1 MLPNVLCIGVQKS
14 GTTYL
19 ASLLRQHPNIFLPK
33 QKELNFFCY
42 EKLYA
47 KGIDYYKKHFTK
59 VENEKIIME
68 STPRYIIDEKHIKRI
83 HSDLGNNTKIII
95 MIREPISRLISH
107 YKMNYLKNS
116 EHLTLNKVITKNFNE
131 QINNYDNYIKRG
143 LYADQIEMVLKY
155 FNKENVYLM
164 IFDDFIKHTQQ
175 ELEKLAVFLGID
187 SKYEFDFSVDKNKS
201 KNNKVNFLGK
211 LYFLFPYRIRS
222 KIIELL
228 PYKKLKNRNRLL
240 FKINSEVQIE
250 EIESNLL
257 KKLEALYEEQTNRL
271 EKLYKIDLSKWK
283 YYILKKDASEY

>member
-19 ASLLRQHPNIFLPK
+19 ASLLRQHPNIFLPI

-42 EKLYA
+42 EKTYN
-47 KGIDYYKKHFTK
+47 KGIGYYKKSFTK
-59 VENEKIIME
+59 VKNEKIIME
-68 STPRYIIDEKHIKRI
+68 STPRYIIDEPYIKRI

-107 YKMNYLKNS
+107 YKMNYFKNR
-116 EHLTLNKVITKNFNE
+116 EHLTLNKAIIESFNE
-131 QINNYDNYIKRG
+131 KRSNYDNYIKRG

-155 FNKENVYLM
+155 FKKENIHLI
-164 IFDDFIKHTQQ
+164 IFDDFINNTQK
-175 ELEKLAVFLGID
+175 ELEKLMVFLGIN
-187 SKYEFDFSVDKNKS
+187 SKYEFDLSVDKNKS

-222 KIIELL
+222 KIIKLL
-228 PYKKLKNRNRLL
+228 PYKKLKNRSRIL
-240 FKINSEVQIE
+240 FKANSEVKIE
-250 EIESNLL
+250 EIESDLL
-257 KKLEALYEEQTNRL
+257 KKLEKIYKEQINRL

-283 YYILKKDASEY
+283 Y